1 MSTKDYRLIAATIK
15 EIRDEFVRA
24 YVARAFCKT
33 LAAAHPPNGYAF
45 KPGVFMKAC
54 GVEA

>member
-1 MSTKDYRLIAATIK
+1 MTRKHYRLIAFTILQL
-15 EIRDEFVRA
+15 RDPFVRA
-24 YVARAFCKT
+24 YVARAFCVA
-33 LAAAHPPNGYAF
+33 LGRDNAAF